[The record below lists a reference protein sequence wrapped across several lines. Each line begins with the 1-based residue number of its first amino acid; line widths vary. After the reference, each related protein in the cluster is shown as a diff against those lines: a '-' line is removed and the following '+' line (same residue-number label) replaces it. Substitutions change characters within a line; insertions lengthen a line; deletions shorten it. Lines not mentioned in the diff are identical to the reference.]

1 MGTVAVWWKT
11 NGVTPGKSPR
21 MWESVR
27 PLRVYDTIHS
37 YSLRGRASAVFSAGW
52 NNGTAASR
60 TGAPRGEERGS
71 QRADLLEQQALRL
84 VSARRLAA
92 ARVELGRSISA
103 RNQNVSPP
111 LLLSSLI

>member
-1 MGTVAVWWKT
+1 VTSERGKTYQVDLKTKAVT
-11 NGVTPGKSPR
+11 QSDLAPSQAPDTPTQLQNIP
-21 MWESVR
+21 E
-27 PLRVYDTIHS
+27 
-37 YSLRGRASAVFSAGW
+37 AV
-52 NNGTAASR
+52 
-60 TGAPRGEERGS
+60 APRGEERGS

-111 LLLSSLI
+111 LLLCSLI